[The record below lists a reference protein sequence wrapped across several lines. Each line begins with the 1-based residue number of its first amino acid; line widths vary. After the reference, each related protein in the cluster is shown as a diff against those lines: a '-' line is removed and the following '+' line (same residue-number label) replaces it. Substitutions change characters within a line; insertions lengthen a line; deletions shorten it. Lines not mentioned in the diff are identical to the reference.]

1 MVDSESSEIIA
12 EIIDNDGENGK
23 IRGEVNAND
32 DVNQMESESNESES
46 ESQSDNS
53 SSESKEEYELEE
65 DEIVDFDCDDS
76 EDDSEEMTRWGVHD
90 DDDRSQGHRSRNE
103 LELLLFT

>member
-1 MVDSESSEIIA
+1 MLLMMLIKWRVKST
-12 EIIDNDGENGK
+12 
-23 IRGEVNAND
+23 
-32 DVNQMESESNESES
+32 ESES

-65 DEIVDFDCDDS
+65 CEVVDFNSGDS
-76 EDDSEEMTRWGVHD
+76 EDDLEEMTRWGVDD

-103 LELLLFT
+103 LELLLFTQRLQVNERA